1 MPKLT
6 KMIVRVTPRLGILGL
21 FLFLSACASVVRTP
35 LPEALHENVTVL
47 GHSDFRKW
55 GDATHYQLF
64 PGVRSMEDLE
74 ERYAGIMHRQHHYLV
89 ISGGGANG
97 AYGAGVLKAW
107 SEQGTRPEFTIVTG
121 ISTGALTAPFAFLG
135 SDYDAKLE
143 ELYTTLDTTQ
153 LINTRSLFSILG
165 ADSVVDTT
173 PLSQVLEKVIDEE
186 MIAALA
192 REHQKG
198 RILSVGTTNM
208 DAGRPVVWNLTRVA
222 ASGHPDAPKLIRE
235 VLLASASIPG
245 AFPPVYIEVEASDG
259 RKYDEMHGDG
269 GVTSQMYFYPA
280 GVDWGRVEELLDVQ
294 GRPSINLI
302 RNAFIKPQYQIIDP
316 RLLPIAGRTIDS
328 LIRTQG
334 IGDFFRIWSLAKRD
348 GLKLEVTW
356 IPDEVHSSLGV
367 EPTEA
372 FDPKYMKALFEF
384 GYRQTLAGETW
395 QDFEAMMSAID
406 PVMFQEPESGE

>member
-1 MPKLT
+1 VIGKKTMKFLLT
-6 KMIVRVTPRLGILGL
+6 LTTCLL
-21 FLFLSACASVVRTP
+21 LSACASVVRTP

-55 GDATHYQLF
+55 GDAAHYQLF

-74 ERYAGIMHRQHHYLV
+74 KRYEKRYAGIMHREHNYLV

-107 SEQGTRPEFTIVTG
+107 SELGTRPEFTMVTG
-121 ISTGALTAPFAFLG
+121 VSTGALTAPFAFLG
-135 SDYDAKLE
+135 SEYDARLE

-153 LINTRSLFSILG
+153 LINTRSIFSILG

-173 PLSQVLEKVIDEE
+173 PLSRVLERAIDEE
-186 MIAALA
+186 MITALA
-192 REHQKG
+192 REHRKG
-198 RILSVGTTNM
+198 RILSVATTNM
-208 DAGRPVVWNLTRVA
+208 DAGRPVVWNLTRIA
-222 ASGHPDAPKLIRE
+222 ASGHPDGPRLIRE

-259 RKYDEMHGDG
+259 QKYDEMHGDG
-269 GVTSQMYFYPA
+269 GVTSQMFFYPA
-280 GVDWGRVEELLDVQ
+280 GIDWAQVESLLDVR
-294 GRPSINLI
+294 GTPKIHLI
-302 RNAFIKPQYQIIDP
+302 RNAFIHLQYQVVEP
-316 RLLPIAGRTIDS
+316 RLLPITGRTIDS

-348 GLKLEVTW
+348 GLDMEVTW
-356 IPDEVHSSLGV
+356 IPDEVRTELGLK
-367 EPTEA
+367 PTEA
-372 FDPKYMKALFEF
+372 FDPEYMKALLEF

-395 QDFEAMMSAID
+395 KDFETMMGAVDRIELE
-406 PVMFQEPESGE
+406 EPGEDN